1 MRILLT
7 RCMLRPWA
15 RTDRDSLV
23 HHGNNRRVWRN
34 LADKMGPVR
43 EVFADL
49 YGRGQFTPP
58 AGLTVADMP
67 DVHEARVRAA
77 QARGTLRKD

>member
-1 MRILLT
+1 MTGSSSRIVAPPG
-7 RCMLRPWA
+7 RPP
-15 RTDRDSLV
+15 
-23 HHGNNRRVWRN
+23 RN

>member
-1 MRILLT
+1 
-7 RCMLRPWA
+7 
-15 RTDRDSLV
+15 
-23 HHGNNRRVWRN
+23 
-34 LADKMGPVR
+34 MGPVR